1 MAVVMKNVTLM
12 KKLIKAFETLNMA
25 DPASQQRVLDVWIA
39 QDTYSLE
46 TVSQTP
52 SGAELMEVYVRPAGW
67 SLFAL
72 RSQDSL
78 IKSF

>member
-1 MAVVMKNVTLM
+1 MAAVMKNVSLM

-39 QDTYSLE
+39 HDTYSLE

-52 SGAELMEVYVRPAGW
+52 SGAELMEVYVPLQLVPFRA
-67 SLFAL
+67 
-72 RSQDSL
+72 
-78 IKSF
+78 